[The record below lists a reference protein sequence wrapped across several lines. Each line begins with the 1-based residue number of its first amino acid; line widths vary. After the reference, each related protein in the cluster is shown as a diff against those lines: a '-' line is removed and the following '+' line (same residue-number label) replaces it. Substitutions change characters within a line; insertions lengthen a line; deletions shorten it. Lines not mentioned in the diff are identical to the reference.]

1 MQTMSAN
8 DDIAFLFGLHG
19 VDLRE
24 GTSKEAPSE
33 ERSSGMQDEAVS
45 SGCKDAGGE
54 LAAFLERHRVETAA
68 PRGDGIA
75 STHPV
80 GGPPARRAETAA
92 QRDDKGCE
100 ALEQHGREDM
110 HAGDLPWY
118 ERLGL
123 VPARPQKAS
132 RKTSSA
138 TRGAPHWHVVARSTP
153 NRNLRSLILE
163 HSLALNES
171 HSQGIDL
178 AQVQVVA
185 VGCPG

>member
-1 MQTMSAN
+1 MSVN

-19 VDLRE
+19 VDLRG

-33 ERSSGMQDEAVS
+33 EKSSGMHDEAVS

-80 GGPPARRAETAA
+80 GSPPARRAETAA
-92 QRDDKGCE
+92 QQDDKGCE
-100 ALEQHGREDM
+100 ALKQHSREDM

-132 RKTSSA
+132 RKTSRA
-138 TRGAPHWHVVARSTP
+138 TRVLQCTP
-153 NRNLRSLILE
+153 SSAFSVFGDLSVGDKLRPIKGTLSDRRHI
-163 HSLALNES
+163 
-171 HSQGIDL
+171 
-178 AQVQVVA
+178 
-185 VGCPG
+185 